1 MVNPLSEINRMRRGM
16 AGVDEEVSNIIGKG
30 LTKRLT
36 KKIKKFST
44 KIGQVKLGL
53 VDLVDEKILNE
64 KEIKE
69 LVAHLDSAA
78 LILSK
83 MESKVNKELEG

>member
-36 KKIKKFST
+36 NDN
-44 KIGQVKLGL
+44 G
-53 VDLVDEKILNE
+53 
-64 KEIKE
+64 KE
-69 LVAHLDSAA
+69 
-78 LILSK
+78 
-83 MESKVNKELEG
+83 KVNRHQKAA

>member
-36 KKIKKFST
+36 KKNK
-44 KIGQVKLGL
+44 
-53 VDLVDEKILNE
+53 KILY
-64 KEIKE
+64 
-69 LVAHLDSAA
+69 
-78 LILSK
+78 
-83 MESKVNKELEG
+83 